1 MCLPKFV
8 IITAKA
14 IYCQDCPCIYTNL
27 HRAGKTLS
35 NPGDTAY
42 TSKQRRVDRPAHLH
56 LQPVV
61 QLLEQ
66 LHCASAEVLFRALSG
81 PHRLLMNA
89 DEVDPDFAVGLR
101 DGRWVLDDEV
111 DRPRVVPVEG
121 TLLDVMTGVLI
132 WRVVVESPLQ
142 DMCVECNGCKNE

>member
-1 MCLPKFV
+1 MSKNRRQHLWKEQLTIV
-8 IITAKA
+8 IEKLTTVLA
-14 IYCQDCPCIYTNL
+14 
-27 HRAGKTLS
+27 
-35 NPGDTAY
+35 
-42 TSKQRRVDRPAHLH
+42 AHLH

-66 LHCASAEVLFRALSG
+66 LHCASAEVLLRALSG
-81 PHRLLMNA
+81 PHRLLMDA

-142 DMCVECNGCKNE
+142 DMRVECDGCRDE